1 MLNTL
6 VNDGIEHSK
15 FLFMQSYGNYANN
28 YSLVKADGDR
38 VFSDMVW
45 VLVIAIIAIVF
56 FGLGKGQITE
66 DNKKNSKIVEYTDK
80 ALLGIII
87 LSLASLGISGIYLLG
102 HWIMYKI
109 QYVQWFT
116 DLPNEAKIAYGAL
129 TATKKLV
136 SR

>member
-6 VNDGIEHSK
+6 VSDGIEHSK

-66 DNKKNSKIVEYTDK
+66 DNKKNSKKSYHEIFEV
-80 ALLGIII
+80 
-87 LSLASLGISGIYLLG
+87 
-102 HWIMYKI
+102 
-109 QYVQWFT
+109 
-116 DLPNEAKIAYGAL
+116 
-129 TATKKLV
+129 
-136 SR
+136 